1 MSRTRSLELRELRAP
16 KARINATNLNTLHV
30 MLDNEDIEH
39 AIPLATKL
47 FRKNMLDDIA
57 DKFFNYLRLN
67 AYREYPTLVK
77 EWFKTLYDRSMTDEQ
92 QKTYNEII
100 GYRSKKF
107 KRIISSRFIT
117 TTGKK
122 RKSVKKGKRVVK
134 TVIRRLRKQ

>member
-1 MSRTRSLELRELRAP
+1 
-16 KARINATNLNTLHV
+16 
-30 MLDNEDIEH
+30 MLDNKDIEH

-47 FRKNMLDDIA
+47 FRNNMRYDIA

-67 AYREYPTLVK
+67 AYREYPEKVK
-77 EWFKTLYDRSMTDEQ
+77 EWFKTLCEQSMTEKQ
-92 QKTYNEII
+92 QKMYDKII

-122 RKSVKKGKRVVK
+122 RKSVKRGKRVVK
-134 TVIRRLRKQ
+134 IVIRRLRKQ

>member
-1 MSRTRSLELRELRAP
+1 MSRTRSLELIP
-16 KARINATNLNTLHV
+16 INNNEFMNKLNTLHV

-39 AIPLATKL
+39 AIPLANEL
-47 FRKNMLDDIA
+47 FHNDMLDDIA
-57 DKFFNYLRLN
+57 IKFFNYLRLN
-67 AYREYPTLVK
+67 AYCEYPTEVK
-77 EWFKTLYDRSMTDEQ
+77 GWFKTLYEQSMTKKQ
-92 QKTYNEII
+92 QKMYDKIIII

-122 RKSVKKGKRVVK
+122 RKSVKRGKRVVK